1 MKENFEIIIQAFNK
15 AGIDIPTVEYSIT
28 QYSLN
33 TELSFRF
40 ENLDEFLLFLNLKS
54 PADDQKIN
62 LIKAMIIEE
71 GNDPNNFFYVN
82 FYKPK
87 VAEL

>member
-1 MKENFEIIIQAFNK
+1 MKENFKIIIQAFEK
-15 AGIDIPTVEYSIT
+15 AGIDMPTVEYSIT

-40 ENLDEFLLFLNLKS
+40 ENLEEFLHFLNLT
-54 PADDQKIN
+54 PDDNEKIT
-62 LIKAMIIEE
+62 LIKTMMIEE
-71 GNDPNNFFYVN
+71 GIEPNNFFYVN
-82 FYKPK
+82 FYRPK